1 MLIGFVILTDSLLD
15 GGLARAKLVAED
27 FKPTYD
33 STHQTNMPF
42 HHIRSAKSS
51 TGQLQARVRQ
61 YGHEQKEMA
70 TPTAAKSL
78 RDLVMVRIQTRI
90 LKNAHQNERM
100 RGMYGD
106 KEEEDYI

>member
-1 MLIGFVILTDSLLD
+1 
-15 GGLARAKLVAED
+15 
-27 FKPTYD
+27 
-33 STHQTNMPF
+33 
-42 HHIRSAKSS
+42 
-51 TGQLQARVRQ
+51 
-61 YGHEQKEMA
+61 MA

-100 RGMYGD
+100 RGTYGD